1 MIDRQTATGRCR
13 AAKRSTGLSFAEL
26 GKAAD
31 AHPTWVASV
40 LEGQN
45 TMTAEQADAV
55 GGLLG
60 LDADTVAALQVVPHR
75 GSLPPGPITDPLI
88 ARFQEIVTSYGTTF
102 KAVIEEEFGYGIMSA
117 IDFRMDIQRVH
128 DAAGDR
134 VVVTLDGKFLPFRIW

>member
-1 MIDRQTATGRCR
+1 VIDRQTATGRCR

-45 TMTAEQADAV
+45 TMSAEQADAV

-60 LDADTVAALQVVPHR
+60 LDADTVAASQVVPHR
-75 GSLPPGPITDPLI
+75 GSLPPGPITD
-88 ARFQEIVTSYGTTF
+88 R
-102 KAVIEEEFGYGIMSA
+102 
-117 IDFRMDIQRVH
+117 
-128 DAAGDR
+128 
-134 VVVTLDGKFLPFRIW
+134 